1 MEFLGVG
8 PGELA
13 FIVVIALIL
22 LGPKDMIAAGR
33 TLGKTLRK
41 IVTSP
46 TWKAL
51 RTTGQELQKLPTRL
65 MREAGL
71 DEIKD
76 LDKELRDAARISIDP
91 RLVSRSLTGEGSLGT
106 PGIQPG
112 GDPGTA
118 SEPSAPEA
126 GEPESSYEDPQD

>member
-8 PGELA
+8 TGELA
-13 FIVVIALIL
+13 FILLIALIL
-22 LGPKDMIAAGR
+22 LGPKDMIQAGR

-76 LDKELRDAARISIDP
+76 LDKELRDAARITIDP
-91 RLVSRSLTGEGSLGT
+91 RLASRVPLDGT
-106 PGIQPG
+106 PVAGPPQDEDATPQRPPAQN
-112 GDPGTA
+112 DAPRSA
-118 SEPSAPEA
+118 S
-126 GEPESSYEDPQD
+126 EDPQD

>member
-13 FIVVIALIL
+13 FILLIALIL
-22 LGPKDMIAAGR
+22 LGPKDMIQAGR

-76 LDKELRDAARISIDP
+76 LDKELRDAARITIDP
-91 RLVSRSLTGEGSLGT
+91 RLATRIPLD
-106 PGIQPG
+106 G
-112 GDPGTA
+112 GP
-118 SEPSAPEA
+118 A
-126 GEPESSYEDPQD
+126 GGPPQDEDAQPQKPPARSDAPQPPSEDTQD